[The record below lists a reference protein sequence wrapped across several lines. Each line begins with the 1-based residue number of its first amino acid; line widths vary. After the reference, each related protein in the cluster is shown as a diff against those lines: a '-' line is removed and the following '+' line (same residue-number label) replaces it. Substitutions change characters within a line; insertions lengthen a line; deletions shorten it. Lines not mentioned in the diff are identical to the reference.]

1 MIKINKI
8 KYLFC
13 ILISVF
19 FIGCSALDA
28 LLPQKST
35 EEISLVNTGEGRYMF
50 MVNYEKQYT
59 KNVYLDNVQIEPGV
73 PYFVKEGKYWFRYDN
88 IEKYRISVMMSGS
101 RGSDEDEFDP
111 PEDRSYQFVKR
122 IIMNEDKVINIE
134 GRRCKL
140 NFQIGRGFK

>member
-1 MIKINKI
+1 MKKF

-13 ILISVF
+13 ILISLF
-19 FIGCSALDA
+19 FIGCTALDS
-28 LLPQKST
+28 LLPKTST
-35 EEISLVNTGEGRYMF
+35 EEISLMNTGKDRHLF
-50 MVNYEKQYT
+50 MVNYDKQYV
-59 KNVYLDNVQIEPGV
+59 KNIYLANVKIEPGV
-73 PYFVKEGKYWFRYDN
+73 PYYVSPGKYWFRYDN

-101 RGSDEDEFDP
+101 RGTDDDEFDP

-122 IIMNEDKVINIE
+122 ITMDEDKVINIE